1 MDEMDSDS
9 DDSDRGGSSKPGV
22 REVTDEIDYPSS
34 SDSDDSMQSDS
45 SQIVTYKSK
54 SPCFAGNDFNT
65 ALHEIL
71 CAKGR
76 KNKRGADGFQVVTR
90 KTNHPGHRP
99 IPRKGEYDPKMVAR
113 FSEIYRDYLYG
124 LTGRYVTN
132 FNLTPATHKY
142 VSMLEFA
149 RVRDRVLSTMFERRP
164 VIWDLM
170 AGSAADAFSFLLS
183 LDPQELVLCQRSV
196 PDGEHDLA
204 AVDASEQEYLIMC
217 ENMKSFLKAFE
228 DQIDAR
234 LSGDLIQDPGHQR
247 RRTHIKCKHILAE
260 NFIMSVPDFTEVDLV
275 YLDPSWDDDQTMGG
289 SEERKFEMEPT
300 ELFQR
305 LETVIWGPIRRKQIK
320 VGCYVIKTRWNWLKV
335 QEYMQRVKTDFLAEY
350 SVRAKPFRPKTAR
363 PGKYGA
369 VKGVFHYMIL
379 THRQYKTI
387 QVNNSQLYLDLVYN
401 NQPVWVDKTTFVRPR
416 QPAYSDQNDFVKI
429 LENDPHDEARY
440 LKIEPPA
447 PLKERERW
455 TQRPGP
461 HETTTYKKEGSTPA
475 AEKPQAP
482 PVVHYD
488 PHNRFSVLNPDD
500 AMAALKTTGPGA
512 RPPRIPGGSTL
523 KGILG

>member
-34 SDSDDSMQSDS
+34 SESDDSTQSDS

-54 SPCFAGNDFNT
+54 SPCFAGNDFNP
-65 ALHEIL
+65 ALHEML
-71 CAKGR
+71 CGR
-76 KNKRGADGFQVVTR
+76 RRRGKKGADGFEVVPKR
-90 KTNHPGHRP
+90 MDHPGHRP
-99 IPRKGEYDPKMVAR
+99 IPRKGEYDPVMVAR
-113 FSEIYRDYLYG
+113 FSQIYKDYLYG
-124 LTGRYVTN
+124 LTGRDVKN
-132 FNLTPATHKY
+132 FTLTPATHRY

-170 AGSAADAFSFLLS
+170 AGSGADAFSFLLS
-183 LDPQELVLCQRSV
+183 LDPKELVLCQRSI
-196 PDGEHDLA
+196 PDGVVEEA
-204 AVDASEQEYLIMC
+204 AMNASILEYKVMC
-217 ENMKSFLKAFE
+217 ENMRSFLHAFRG
-228 DQIDAR
+228 QIDAR
-234 LSGDLIQDPGHQR
+234 LSGDYIENPDSQR
-247 RRTHIKCKHILAE
+247 RRTHIKCKHKLAE
-260 NFIMSVPDFTEVDLV
+260 NYIMSVNDLTEVDLV
-275 YLDPSWDDDQTMGG
+275 YLDPSWDDDHDMGG
-289 SEERKFEMEPT
+289 SGERKFEMEPT

-350 SVRAKPFRPKTAR
+350 SVRAQPFRPKTGKA
-363 PGKYGA
+363 GKYGA

-387 QVNNSQLYLDLVYN
+387 QVNNSQLYLDIVYN
-401 NQPVWVDKTTFVRPR
+401 NQPVWVDKSTFVRPR

-482 PVVHYD
+482 PVVQPD
-488 PHNRFSVLNPDD
+488 PNNPFSVLPEEFE
-500 AMAALKTTGPGA
+500 ARLKTTGPEA